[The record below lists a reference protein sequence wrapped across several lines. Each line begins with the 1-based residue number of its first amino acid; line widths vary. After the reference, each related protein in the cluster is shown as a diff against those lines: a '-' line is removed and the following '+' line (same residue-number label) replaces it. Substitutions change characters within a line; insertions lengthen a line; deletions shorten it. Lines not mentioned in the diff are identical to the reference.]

1 MLLWH
6 RFLCE
11 SVLLLTFLVF
21 DPWSKHLLFFI
32 QSLFPLLGLVFKLL
46 FMKRVHFELRFQIKN
61 LNLHLPL
68 LLAQSLLLFGN
79 LSFKVLFVDESLL
92 PKLDLI
98 TVLQLRWLSNLSL
111 DGDRFTA
118 LVDMV
123 FQGEQTGHPFP
134 FEVSTHAPSRR
145 HLYWRPWYCAF
156 YRSPWLPLLLR
167 YLDQQIFRVLAETL
181 QRIWDLKA
189 HMGPGK
195 VALLRSV
202 WV

>member
-1 MLLWH
+1 
-6 RFLCE
+6 
-11 SVLLLTFLVF
+11 
-21 DPWSKHLLFFI
+21 
-32 QSLFPLLGLVFKLL
+32 
-46 FMKRVHFELRFQIKN
+46 MKRVHFELRFQIKN

-145 HLYWRPWYCAF
+145 HLY
-156 YRSPWLPLLLR
+156 
-167 YLDQQIFRVLAETL
+167 
-181 QRIWDLKA
+181 
-189 HMGPGK
+189 
-195 VALLRSV
+195 
-202 WV
+202 